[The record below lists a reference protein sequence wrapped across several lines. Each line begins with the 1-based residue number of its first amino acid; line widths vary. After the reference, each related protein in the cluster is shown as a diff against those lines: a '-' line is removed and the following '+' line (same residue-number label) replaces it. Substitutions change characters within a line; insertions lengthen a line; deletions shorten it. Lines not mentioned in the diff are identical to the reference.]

1 MGINKWALS
10 LKMIELCGL
19 AQKWKYDLRNIGI
32 KNEYTWRWIW
42 DASKSPDDINKF
54 QINSNVNINLLQN
67 FSWFIEKFMRMQRIE
82 DFKEV
87 KSQVQNYI
95 PEYGTKAENI
105 LLDCIRIWI
114 FEESDISY
122 IKDIDDSKCTM
133 ALRVLLSTVPESL
146 KAEVVN
152 EIPLLKKYLFK
163 KSADQNE
170 FLPVYPGI
178 AYPGIMALEKKS
190 DKNNQCEIL
199 KVHRVDFI
207 R

>member
-178 AYPGIMALEKKS
+178 AYPGIMALEKNRIKIINV
-190 DKNNQCEIL
+190 K
-199 KVHRVDFI
+199 F
-207 R
+207 